1 MTTNT
6 FGANGLKFKDDLESI
21 VTAAVENVRTAVGE
35 AGHGYVALDLGPTGR
50 LLKPLGGFGF
60 RGCGEAL

>member
-6 FGANGLKFKDDLESI
+6 FGANRLKFKDDLESI
-21 VTAAVENVRTAVGE
+21 VTAAVENARTAVGE

-50 LLKPLGGFGF
+50 L
-60 RGCGEAL
+60 